1 MLSQL
6 IKSHLIQKFGITVS
20 SAMLLSS
27 CANQLINS
35 KDPNNLLKLHSKQE
49 QLVTCPESQNK
60 NFDFNDP
67 NKAFSIVLSPFKDL
81 EQNLSEIPEKRKEQL
96 DLALCN
102 VEKSYTNLAKQ
113 ILETKGKSN
122 NEKESALG
130 FSKLVISEQVKKQYV
145 SLLGKGQDENSKD
158 IEKTFLANTNKL
170 FTSQNR
176 VYKDSTALFINL
188 AEFDS
193 NKLNKDNIAENL
205 LEIFKNYDTSLN
217 KERVFS
223 NLSG

>member
-1 MLSQL
+1 M
-6 IKSHLIQKFGITVS
+6 
-20 SAMLLSS
+20 
-27 CANQLINS
+27 
-35 KDPNNLLKLHSKQE
+35 
-49 QLVTCPESQNK
+49 
-60 NFDFNDP
+60 
-67 NKAFSIVLSPFKDL
+67 
-81 EQNLSEIPEKRKEQL
+81 
-96 DLALCN
+96 
-102 VEKSYTNLAKQ
+102 
-113 ILETKGKSN
+113 
-122 NEKESALG
+122 
-130 FSKLVISEQVKKQYV
+130 SEQVKKQYV